1 MRWVVLLACI
11 FVPRL
16 CAADDLL
23 IMDVFSRVTPAGQ
36 TAPDPD
42 PFLESILQGETSS
55 APEDVSQL
63 DRKWFQITPSG
74 QYFRADLNSIGNQRV
89 AVSFTVSV
97 LPNGDCAVTNF
108 QALALASNKQLF
120 APGSSQV
127 SSIGGFTVS
136 PGKRVTQS
144 LTAISDAGQVIYYLI
159 FSAAKGVAG

>member
-11 FVPRL
+11 LVPKF

-23 IMDVFSRVTPAGQ
+23 IMDVFARVTPAGQ

-63 DRKWFQITPSG
+63 DRKWFQITPTA
-74 QYFRADLNSIGNQRV
+74 QDLKADLNGIGSQRV

-108 QALALASNKQLF
+108 QALALATKKQLF

-136 PGKRVTQS
+136 PGKRVAQS
-144 LTAISDAGQVIYYLI
+144 LTALSDAGQVTYYLI